1 MRAPSPGSYS
11 SITSG
16 LVTGIVFLI
25 IALSTGWTGGG
36 AVLWALLIGV
46 ATYGITFFI
55 HHTLERTRHQHTEQ
69 HTH

>member
-1 MRAPSPGSYS
+1 VRAPSADSYS

-25 IALSTGWTGGG
+25 IALTTGWTGGG
-36 AVLWALLIGV
+36 AVLWALVIGA
-46 ATYGITFFI
+46 ATFGITYFI
-55 HHTLERTRHQHTEQ
+55 HHTLARAKQHTEQ